1 MVAHVVCASLE
12 QAGYEVGI
20 IRSGE
25 VDQGEFVRLEVS
37 LGDQSTRL
45 DLARD
50 WRQFPPVPLDVGP
63 VLHIDDAVGSKVTA
77 MAGRGL
83 PRDFV
88 DVAAASAR
96 YTREEL
102 LGLAFT
108 RDPGLR
114 VVDFSY
120 AMIALDR
127 IPDGEFLPYGL
138 GSEDVAVLRE
148 RYSAWPRDV
157 AADPV
162 GVAVRRAIV
171 DNVT

>member
-1 MVAHVVCASLE
+1 MGVDPFQGDVARVALSATGSHGFALAGGNALVVHGLLE
-12 QAGYEVGI
+12 
-20 IRSGE
+20 RPTMD
-25 VDQGEFVRLEVS
+25 VDL
-37 LGDQSTRL
+37 
-45 DLARD
+45 
-50 WRQFPPVPLDVGP
+50 FPPVPLDVGP

-108 RDPGLR
+108 RDTRLR
-114 VVDFSY
+114 AVDFSY

-138 GSEDVAVLRE
+138 GSGDIAVLRE

-162 GVAVRRAIV
+162 GEAVRRAIV